1 MGWAALGK
9 VAMGAVK
16 GKAKQIA
23 TDKLLNRKKK
33 PQSVQSKRDGGGVE
47 GKGGDII
54 VRPSTSMVHSPG
66 GAIVQAG
73 PSMGGGG
80 GALVGQTLE
89 ESAESIRQSVV
100 DIDNFL
106 KGTLAAE
113 KAQQARRLKE
123 SEKVERSKEEAEL
136 EKDSKKKGKG
146 IKIGAPKQ
154 VKSFWESLKNFF
166 MTIVVGWIAVRLV
179 DFLPHLKKI
188 TPIIFGFGEW
198 LINLAGIGF
207 NILVTAIDWGYKLV
221 EMGRSWIKG
230 LFGEEGA
237 QKFDIFMGNIRNLI
251 NGFIAWKLIGE
262 KIFKAVI
269 NSIKNAFRFVRKIW
283 VKIKRLIGR
292 KARIFFKKVLERVAA
307 AARSGLQW
315 AGNVAQKGLS
325 KLGGLFGKGAGKL
338 ASTGAGKAVAKVGG
352 WATKIF
358 GKAAKFVAPALK
370 AATPAVKGFAG
381 RIPVLGPIIVAIV
394 SLMSGEPVGQA
405 LFKGV
410 GAALGGALGTFI
422 PIPVLGTLIGE
433 TIGVFVGDLLYE
445 LIMGGGM
452 GAVGQKLKDTFTSML
467 KGGKAVFNWLK
478 DGFVRLIDGLPKNP
492 FRLGT
497 FLVNPFNIVDK
508 VKLLAKAFFSRE
520 TMAAPKSAKDIEAE
534 EKRKEMMEGV
544 KKKIGQV
551 KDFAGNVLG
560 KVDPRNWFKGAT
572 PYEFAEK
579 KGLRINNIEDG
590 TYRYVTVSN
599 PRIFDKEGNE
609 KRISLG
615 GTYKQSNEVSTEEF
629 INKHPGFA
637 KKHLKNLLKDRRD
650 PLGIK
655 RAAGGIADAATGNR
669 FDFDKRNRQME
680 HEYNTYHEGG
690 KVPGSGERMA
700 SLLGGEIVI
709 DNDSSVA
716 KVTPMLLAINAAKDE
731 KGVMKAISDYAPYE
745 GISGVQTVMVPMA
758 KSIGSEQEVI
768 KEVEQS
774 AAPVISIIGG
784 RRASAALYRG
794 DG

>member
-1 MGWAALGK
+1 MAWAALGK

-16 GKAKQIA
+16 GKGKQIA

-80 GALVGQTLE
+80 ALVGQTLE
-89 ESAESIRQSVV
+89 ESAESIRRSVV

-166 MTIVVGWIAVRLV
+166 MTIVVGWIAIRLV
-179 DFLPHLKKI
+179 EFLPHLKKI
-188 TPIIFGFGEW
+188 APIIFAAGEW
-198 LINLAGIGF
+198 FINIAGFGF
-207 NILVTAIDWGYKLV
+207 NILVTAIDWGYRLV
-221 EMGRSWIKG
+221 EMGRNLVKG
-230 LFGEEGA
+230 VFGEEGA
-237 QKFDIFMGNIRNLI
+237 EKFDIFMSNLK
-251 NGFIAWKLIGE
+251 NLFTGFLAWKLIGE
-262 KIFKAVI
+262 KIFKAVV

-307 AARSGLQW
+307 AARSGLKW
-315 AGNVAQKGLS
+315 AGNLAQKGLS
-325 KLGGLFGKGAGKL
+325 KLGGLFGQGASKL

-370 AATPAVKGFAG
+370 AATPAVKGYAG

-445 LIMGGGM
+445 LMMGGGM
-452 GAVGQKLKDTFTSML
+452 EAVGQKLKDTFTTML

-508 VKLLAKAFFSRE
+508 VKLLAQAFFSRE
-520 TMAAPKSAKDIEAE
+520 PMTAPKSAKDIEAE
-534 EKRKEMMEGV
+534 EKRKEMVEGV
-544 KKKIGQV
+544 KKKFGQV

-579 KGLRINNIEDG
+579 KGFRINNIEDG
-590 TYRYVTVSN
+590 TYRYITVSN
-599 PRIFDKEGNE
+599 PRIVGKDGEEQG
-609 KRISLG
+609 ITIG
-615 GTYKQSNEVSTEEF
+615 GTYKQSNVISTEQF
-629 INKHPGFA
+629 INKHPFFA
-637 KKHLKNLLKDRRD
+637 KKRLKTLLRDKRD

-655 RAAGGIADAATGNR
+655 RAAGGVADAATGNR

-680 HEYNTYHEGG
+680 QEYNTYHKGG
-690 KVPGSGERMA
+690 EVPGSGERMA

-745 GISGVQTVMVPMA
+745 SISGVQTVMVPMA
-758 KSIGSEQEVI
+758 KSIGSKQEVI

-774 AAPVISIIGG
+774 AAPMVATIGG